1 MRKAERTRKT
11 NETEIKLNLNI
22 DGNGQYKIKT
32 GIPFFDHMLELFA
45 KHGFFD
51 LQIEAKGD
59 TEVDF
64 HHTVEDV
71 GIVLGQAF
79 REALGD
85 MKGIVRYGNATIP
98 MDEAI
103 AITSIDIS
111 GRPAL
116 VFKNKF
122 DKEKTGGF
130 DAELVEEFLKA
141 FVNNAMIALHIDQK
155 EGTNL
160 HHKIEAVFKSLAR
173 ALDEATKID
182 PRQKSV
188 PSTKGVL

>member
-1 MRKAERTRKT
+1 MRKAVKTRKT
-11 NETEIKLNLNI
+11 TETEIELSLNI
-22 DGNGQYKIKT
+22 DGSGQYKINT
-32 GIPFFDHMLELFA
+32 GVPFFDHMLELFA

-51 LQIEAKGD
+51 LKIEAKGD
-59 TEVDF
+59 TEIDF

-79 REALGD
+79 REALGE
-85 MKGIVRYGNATIP
+85 MRGIVRYGSAATP

-103 AITSIDIS
+103 AATSVDIS

-130 DAELVEEFLKA
+130 DAELVEEFFKA
-141 FVNNAMIALHIDQK
+141 FVNNAMIALHISQE

-160 HHKIEAVFKSLAR
+160 HHKIEAVFKSFAC
-173 ALDEATKID
+173 ALDEATKLD
-182 PRQKSV
+182 PRQKSI
-188 PSTKGVL
+188 PSTKGTL